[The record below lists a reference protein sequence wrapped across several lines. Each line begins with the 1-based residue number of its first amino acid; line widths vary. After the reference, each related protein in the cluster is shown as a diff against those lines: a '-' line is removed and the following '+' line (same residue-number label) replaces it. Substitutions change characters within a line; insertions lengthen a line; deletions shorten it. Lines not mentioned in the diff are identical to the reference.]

1 MNAVCFTHA
10 NTTPMGEIQQA
21 NTSSVSVM
29 GALEWSS
36 QSTTK
41 IKLQYCLHP
50 WGVFVVDSGH
60 ALSLVPDVSA
70 VDLAYNFNFL
80 HKLAYEMV
88 KIHWIFSKSDI

>member
-1 MNAVCFTHA
+1 MKFTVD
-10 NTTPMGEIQQA
+10 NKDKVTI
-21 NTSSVSVM
+21 
-29 GALEWSS
+29 L
-36 QSTTK
+36 ST
-41 IKLQYCLHP
+41 CLHP

-88 KIHWIFSKSDI
+88 KIH